1 MNFQHHKPNLRII
14 YIASYSFPVMYLA
27 IFMVG
32 YRKLE
37 AGKRLSSQVWYTN
50 VPQGI
55 AISMYAYKVGHADAI
70 EDHTLRIVNS
80 SLPIYQ
86 VSSEHLK

>member
-1 MNFQHHKPNLRII
+1 
-14 YIASYSFPVMYLA
+14 MYLA